1 MEIISL
7 DQFLTFHATK
17 VENSKCVLLL
27 GPRFG
32 LTTDKQG
39 TTRSISESVRMGLEE
54 YYGKK
59 PGFNWQERIDCQFD
73 NLFIMRNVQAGKTLE
88 LFELR
93 AQLSQQY
100 LTVEQ
105 QSTHPIYTQI
115 AQLPF
120 NAIINCTPD
129 TLLQKAFEDG
139 GIDHDFFYYS
149 PKGQQQ
155 KRPDPPRANV
165 PILLNMFGYAKDQ
178 DSFLITYE
186 HFFNFVFSMLGNS
199 ETLPDTLKKLVRE
212 ADLFVLLG
220 FDLEKWY
227 IPLLL
232 RRLNQE
238 KQNAEQQKTNV
249 FSGGGNFTS
258 DDAAKLA
265 SSMFVFDDTTT
276 PDHFVGTLIE
286 KIKPRAI
293 DLTTS
298 LKSAP
303 VQKLLREDKL
313 MEGILLLRKMLQ
325 EAGKDTIAVDNQSAN
340 LMGAEMDHRNGVT
353 TGEVFGAKKN
363 QIRIALFEF
372 AKLLDE

>member
-7 DQFLTFHATK
+7 DQFLTFHAAK
-17 VENSKCVLLL
+17 VESSKCVLLL

-32 LTTDKQG
+32 FTADSQG
-39 TTRSISESVRMGLEE
+39 TPKSISESIRTGLQE
-54 YYGKK
+54 YYSKK
-59 PGFNWQERIDCQFD
+59 PGFNWQERIDSQFD

-93 AQLSQQY
+93 AQLSQLY
-100 LTVEQ
+100 MAIEQ
-105 QSTHPIYTQI
+105 QPLHPVYTQI
-115 AQLPF
+115 AKLPF

-129 TLLQKAFEDG
+129 TLLQKAFVTG

-155 KRPDPPRANV
+155 LRPDPPRANV

-238 KQNAEQQKTNV
+238 KQHAEQQKTNV
-249 FSGGGNFTS
+249 FSGGANFTS

-265 SSMFVFDDTTT
+265 STMFVFDDNTT
-276 PDHFVGTLIE
+276 PDHFVGTLTE

-293 DLTTS
+293 DLS
-298 LKSAP
+298 ANLKSAP

-313 MEGILLLRKMLQ
+313 MEGTLLLRKMLL
-325 EAGKDTIAVDNQSAN
+325 EAGKETTAVDNQSAN
-340 LMGAEMDHRNGVT
+340 LMGAEMDRQNGVIT
-353 TGEVFGAKKN
+353 ADVFNAKKN
-363 QIRIALFEF
+363 QIRLSLFEF